1 MRSLFPSTLDVIQK
15 NLDLRHDRHKILTS
29 NVANAETPGYVA
41 KDMYFEDALRQAA
54 QPPQQGTM
62 QRTHPHH
69 FPAPGP
75 SLTEV
80 KGTVAASSSDDVG
93 NDRNTVSL
101 DQQMAKLTMNTFHY
115 NASTE
120 ILSRMLGQI
129 KRTISEGGR

>member
-1 MRSLFPSTLDVIQK
+1 MRSLFPTTLNVIEK
-15 NLDLRHDRHKILTS
+15 NLDLRHDRHKILSS

-41 KDMYFEDALRQAA
+41 KDLYFEEVLRQAA

-69 FPAPGP
+69 FPSP
-75 SLTEV
+75 SPSVTEV
-80 KGTVAASSSDDVG
+80 KGSVAASPSDDVG
-93 NDRNTVSL
+93 NDLNTVSL

-120 ILSRMLGQI
+120 ILSRMLGQV
-129 KRTISEGGR
+129 KRTITDGGR